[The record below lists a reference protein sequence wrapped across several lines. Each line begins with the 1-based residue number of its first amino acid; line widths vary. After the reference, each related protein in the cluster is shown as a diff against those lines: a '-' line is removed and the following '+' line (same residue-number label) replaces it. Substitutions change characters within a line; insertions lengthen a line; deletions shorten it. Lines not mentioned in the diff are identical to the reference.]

1 MLKIRFKDGKE
12 YNVLSNTA
20 IYPSYNTNSR
30 NKFEIHMEESSM
42 SLEEFELLFN
52 EDNTSEI
59 HLINDE
65 SGSDVAY
72 FDYIILSSVGKKL
85 ITTQNISTNE
95 LVKNLELV
103 AELEQ
108 ITYIE
113 KQLKQLNIEI

>member
-1 MLKIRFKDGKE
+1 MLKIRFKNGKE

-65 SGSDVAY
+65 SGSDVTY